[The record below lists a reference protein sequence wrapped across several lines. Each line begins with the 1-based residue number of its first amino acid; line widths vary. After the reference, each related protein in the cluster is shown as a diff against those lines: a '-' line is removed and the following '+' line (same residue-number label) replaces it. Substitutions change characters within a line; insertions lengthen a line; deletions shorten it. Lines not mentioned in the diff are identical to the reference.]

1 MTQLILGHSL
11 LVEHNILVSCLQGNT
26 RDVIKALKYGTP
38 VILFFLFLDDFT
50 AHNFCH
56 WFLYM
61 KVISFFILY
70 FKNIS
75 NNTNQ
80 SYNRT
85 TALRE
90 HIRI

>member
-56 WFLYM
+56 WFLHM
-61 KVISFFILY
+61 KAISFFILY
-70 FKNIS
+70 FKK
-75 NNTNQ
+75 
-80 SYNRT
+80 
-85 TALRE
+85 
-90 HIRI
+90 